1 MHVVSFCFASGFA
14 IFAIILNKVRKS
26 VNPLNRQTIFL
37 DLLRGPSIFSL
48 MLFSLSAL
56 MPQMGKFALTWG
68 QVLISLG
75 ATNGLFAIISDW
87 WRNI

>member
-1 MHVVSFCFASGFA
+1 
-14 IFAIILNKVRKS
+14 
-26 VNPLNRQTIFL
+26 LNRQTNFL
-37 DLLRGPSIFSL
+37 DLQRGASIFSL

-56 MPQMGKFALTWG
+56 MPQMGKFALTGG

-87 WRNI
+87 SRNI

>member
-1 MHVVSFCFASGFA
+1 VASFCFAIGFA

-26 VNPLNRQTIFL
+26 ANPLNRQTIFL
-37 DLLRGPSIFSL
+37 DLLRGASIFLL

-56 MPQMGKFALTWG
+56 TPQMGKFALTGG
-68 QVLISLG
+68 QVLISLSS
-75 ATNGLFAIISDW
+75 ANGLFAIISDL